1 MPISGCGMEQ
11 KMAAGDV
18 AGEQL
23 NFKTFV
29 VRRKAE
35 YSLRFPFLTERQILA
50 KLRKVWKSQKGPAA
64 SRGRKREPGMTQ
76 GVTND
81 AHIVCVIALSQSQPS
96 FWPAFSCVC
105 FGVL

>member
-1 MPISGCGMEQ
+1 MNKIPLPHADLWMRNGT
-11 KMAAGDV
+11 KMA

-29 VRRKAE
+29 ARRKAE

-50 KLRKVWKSQKGPAA
+50 KLRKVWKSQKGPAV

-76 GVTND
+76 GVTD
-81 AHIVCVIALSQSQPS
+81 DVTYSVCYCAFPIAAEFL
-96 FWPAFSCVC
+96 ACV
-105 FGVL
+105 